1 MEILALYSLMLKI
14 LRESR
19 FIIIKFLLMDNYCE
33 FYLFIINFIRENP
46 IFNYND
52 HFYCKNDN
60 EVIKISYSANFDN
73 P

>member
-1 MEILALYSLMLKI
+1 
-14 LRESR
+14 
-19 FIIIKFLLMDNYCE
+19 MDNYCE